1 MSIIFNF
8 SSLAS
13 NIKNEFEKVRNNDLK
28 NSKVFETK
36 NFYFSQIIYEW
47 EKGSNRKLLSR
58 QGMLDSINQFKS
70 FFIITSKSFKRKEI
84 NVSNKSKLK
93 FKNRFWY
100 YDVLFLDVLVD
111 SKGKG
116 SLVFSDLFR
125 NNDPLLLFKFLG
137 EKTNI
142 FEEIRIFVS
151 VNIMTFVKSL
161 IKRVK
166 SVYLKDFL
174 RN

>member
-1 MSIIFNF
+1 MKKIVLIFILIIFNF

-70 FFIITSKSFKRKEI
+70 FFINTSKSLKRREI

-93 FKNRFWY
+93 FKNSRKIEDRRFKDKY
-100 YDVLFLDVLVD
+100 IV
-111 SKGKG
+111 
-116 SLVFSDLFR
+116 VFAFPKNELIF
-125 NNDPLLLFKFLG
+125 NKQ
-137 EKTNI
+137 NI
-142 FEEIRIFVS
+142 
-151 VNIMTFVKSL
+151 N
-161 IKRVK
+161 
-166 SVYLKDFL
+166 
-174 RN
+174 

>member
-1 MSIIFNF
+1 MKKILLISIFIIFNF

-13 NIKNEFEKVRNNDLK
+13 NIKNEFEKVRNNDFK

-70 FFIITSKSFKRKEI
+70 FFINTSKPFKRQEI

-93 FKNRFWY
+93 FKKSRKIEDRRFKDKY
-100 YDVLFLDVLVD
+100 IVVSPSL
-111 SKGKG
+111 KG
-116 SLVFSDLFR
+116 
-125 NNDPLLLFKFLG
+125 N
-137 EKTNI
+137 
-142 FEEIRIFVS
+142 
-151 VNIMTFVKSL
+151 
-161 IKRVK
+161 
-166 SVYLKDFL
+166 
-174 RN
+174 

>member
-1 MSIIFNF
+1 MKKIVLIFIFIIFNF

-13 NIKNEFEKVRNNDLK
+13 NIKNEFEKARNNDLK

-70 FFIITSKSFKRKEI
+70 FFINTSKSIERKEI

-93 FKNRFWY
+93 FKNSRKIEDRRFKDKY
-100 YDVLFLDVLVD
+100 IV
-111 SKGKG
+111 
-116 SLVFSDLFR
+116 VFAFPKKELIF
-125 NNDPLLLFKFLG
+125 NKQ
-137 EKTNI
+137 NI
-142 FEEIRIFVS
+142 
-151 VNIMTFVKSL
+151 N
-161 IKRVK
+161 
-166 SVYLKDFL
+166 
-174 RN
+174 